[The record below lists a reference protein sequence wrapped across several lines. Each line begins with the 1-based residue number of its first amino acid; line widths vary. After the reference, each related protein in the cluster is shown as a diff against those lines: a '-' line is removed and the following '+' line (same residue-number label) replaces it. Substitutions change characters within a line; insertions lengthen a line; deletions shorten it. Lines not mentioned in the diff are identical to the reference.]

1 MKRIL
6 FSSLVVLL
14 LASCGNKLSA
24 LKKAGEKI
32 NAVCTQKSDVNASK
46 CSEQLG
52 ADDNSTDMSA
62 GDESQTSFPSP
73 AYLLNTRI
81 SD

>member
-14 LASCGNKLSA
+14 LASCGNKFSA

-32 NAVCTQKSDVNASK
+32 KAVCVQKADMNASK
-46 CSEQLG
+46 CSDQLNN
-52 ADDNSTDMSA
+52 DDSMETSA
-62 GDESQTSFPSP
+62 GDASETRFPSP
-73 AYLLNTRI
+73 AFLLNTRI
-81 SD
+81 SE